1 MQVFLDAIL
10 PFPVEHLIS
19 MQDELNLDLVVNG
32 SPVEL
37 KHFIIALNKS
47 YNEQYEEQN

>member
-1 MQVFLDAIL
+1 MQVFPDTIL
-10 PFPVEHLIS
+10 PFPVEHLIN
-19 MQDELNLDLVVNG
+19 MQDELHLDLVVDG

-37 KHFIIALNKS
+37 KHFIIALNES